1 VKKLEGKP
9 FALLGINTDVTKD
22 TVAEL
27 TRKGE
32 ITWRC
37 CWDGGQEGPIT
48 TRWRVESFPTVF
60 VLDARGVVRFKN
72 LRGET
77 LEEAVNNLI
86 REAEA
91 ATGK

>member
-1 VKKLEGKP
+1 MKKLEGKP

-22 TVAEL
+22 TVEEL

-48 TRWRVESFPTVF
+48 TQWRVESFPTVF

-72 LRGET
+72 VRGEA
-77 LEEAVNNLI
+77 LEKAVNDLI
-86 REAEA
+86 REAESA
-91 ATGK
+91 ASK